1 MMVGHE
7 VDINDLEEN
16 NSNENIS
23 SERPVQHVLVIGFHH
38 KKGCQVEFAYP
49 PLIPGGD
56 SISPDL
62 PSQWRNLPSLALPD
76 GSHNFSSDTVYFH
89 LPALHNPRQSVF
101 GISCYRQID
110 TDKVVN
116 KTDDITRGTVQKSVC
131 VISRLPLYGQI
142 QVKMSLITH
151 AYFEGG
157 DFSATDLIKQTYD
170 NLNNC
175 LSDDMLHS
183 QQLYVGLSA
192 RDFVLHFKQKALQLF
207 KLVLL
212 ERKVLFFKSPVREL
226 SSHILTLLSL
236 FPGLLESGLSESA
249 CIVPLDTP
257 PGPSPSHSLTLT
269 KDLPDRESDDR
280 RSVSSVSS
288 QPSSYIPNSESLTN
302 LSSKLK
308 GAIGYISG
316 SKASSNNDLNKA
328 ATEQAEEAVPEDFK
342 AEDVPDFSK
351 AASCSLQELGLPLK
365 IFTAGNLCHP
375 YLSLPYL
382 DILVQDSIHGYII
395 GATNALFKAKK
406 GLNDVIIDIDEDKLD
421 ILDMD
426 LRRDLSLTTEDLRFI
441 DGIVRVVAN
450 EGDSADT
457 FLNGV
462 GWEGG
467 DEWIRSQ
474 FRFYLTCLLRS
485 SLEEPGVPSHDHFN
499 RDFMTSFQRTR
510 HYTHWSAKPAL
521 CDLAAGHPCGAGQLS
536 MADMKLRLSHNLNNT
551 EGGKKVTAAV
561 QSTGRVVADTGKAV
575 TAGLGAAKGAL
586 SSWWGGL
593 RQEKSKSPSP
603 GPNVGEVPT
612 NCPSGAGEVPPNST
626 SSVVEGPTNS
636 TPGAGER
643 LSSVE
648 GQLSSTPGSKEG
660 MTSTML
666 SSKDGQPSSGI
677 SPVDEVAVEVGT
689 AEDVPGGQ

>member
-1 MMVGHE
+1 MVGQDVSVIEAETEH
-7 VDINDLEEN
+7 VSLN
-16 NSNENIS
+16 NPED
-23 SERPVQHVLVIGFHH
+23 RPVQHVLVIGFHH

-56 SISPDL
+56 SVSPDL

-116 KTDDITRGTVQKSVC
+116 KTEDITRGTVQKSVC

-157 DFSATDLIKQTYD
+157 DFSATELIKQTYD

-192 RDFVLHFKQKALQLF
+192 RDFVLHFRQKALQLF

-257 PGPSPSHSLTLT
+257 EKSPAHSLTVT
-269 KDLPDRESDDR
+269 KDLMEKDKDTTKDSDGDDR

-288 QPSSYIPNSESLTN
+288 QPASYIPNSESLNN

-316 SKASSNNDLNKA
+316 NNKSNNDLHKA
-328 ATEQAEEAVPEDFK
+328 ATEQAEEVVPEDFK
-342 AEDVPDFSK
+342 AEDVPDFAK
-351 AASCSLQELGLPLK
+351 AATCSLQELGLPLK

-375 YLSLPYL
+375 YLSLPFL

-421 ILDMD
+421 ILDVD
-426 LRRDLSLTTEDLRFI
+426 LRRDLALTTEDLRFI
-441 DGIVRVVAN
+441 DGIVKVVSN
-450 EGDSADT
+450 EGDSQDT
-457 FLNGV
+457 FFNGA

-485 SLEEPGVPSHDHFN
+485 SLEDPGGPSTDHFN
-499 RDFMTSFQRTR
+499 RDFMSSLQSTH
-510 HYTHWSAKPAL
+510 HYIHWRAPPAL
-521 CDLAAGHPCGAGQLS
+521 SALAPGHPCGSGQLS
-536 MADMKLRLSHNLNNT
+536 IQDMKLRFSHNLNNT

-561 QSTGRVVADTGKAV
+561 QSTGRAVADTGKAV

-603 GPNVGEVPT
+603 APGASPVEEVGE
-612 NCPSGAGEVPPNST
+612 
-626 SSVVEGPTNS
+626 
-636 TPGAGER
+636 
-643 LSSVE
+643 
-648 GQLSSTPGSKEG
+648 
-660 MTSTML
+660 
-666 SSKDGQPSSGI
+666 
-677 SPVDEVAVEVGT
+677 EVGT
-689 AEDVPGGQ
+689 DPVPDVLNQDVPGAN

>member
-1 MMVGHE
+1 MVGQDTDVSKTEADHTGE
-7 VDINDLEEN
+7 FSSVEFSTNQN
-16 NSNENIS
+16 NPDD
-23 SERPVQHVLVIGFHH
+23 RPVQHVLVIGFHH

-56 SISPDL
+56 SVSPDL

-116 KTDDITRGTVQKSVC
+116 KTEDITRGTVQKSVC

-157 DFSATDLIKQTYD
+157 DFSATELIKQTYD

-192 RDFVLHFKQKALQLF
+192 RDFVLHFRQKALQLF

-257 PGPSPSHSLTLT
+257 EKSPAHSLTVT
-269 KDLPDRESDDR
+269 KDLMEKDTTKDSDGDDR

-288 QPSSYIPNSESLTN
+288 QPASYIPNSESLNN

-308 GAIGYISG
+308 GAIGYMSG
-316 SKASSNNDLNKA
+316 NNKSNNDLNRA
-328 ATEQAEEAVPEDFK
+328 ATEQAEEVLPEDFK
-342 AEDVPDFSK
+342 VEDVPDFAK

-375 YLSLPYL
+375 YLSLPFL
-382 DILVQDSIHGYII
+382 DILIQDSIHGYII

-421 ILDMD
+421 ILDVD
-426 LRRDLSLTTEDLRFI
+426 LRRDLALTTEDLRFI
-441 DGIVRVVAN
+441 DGIIKVVSN
-450 EGDSADT
+450 EGDSQDT

-485 SLEEPGVPSHDHFN
+485 SLEEPGGPSTDHFN
-499 RDFMTSFQRTR
+499 RDFMCSLQSTH
-510 HYTHWSAKPAL
+510 HYSHWRAPPAL
-521 CDLAAGHPCGAGQLS
+521 SGLPSGHPCGSGQLS
-536 MADMKLRLSHNLNNT
+536 MQDMRLRLSHNLNNT

-561 QSTGRVVADTGKAV
+561 QSTGRAVADTGKAV

-603 GPNVGEVPT
+603 GPSPVEEVKEEVGE
-612 NCPSGAGEVPPNST
+612 
-626 SSVVEGPTNS
+626 
-636 TPGAGER
+636 
-643 LSSVE
+643 
-648 GQLSSTPGSKEG
+648 
-660 MTSTML
+660 
-666 SSKDGQPSSGI
+666 
-677 SPVDEVAVEVGT
+677 EVGKT
-689 AEDVPGGQ
+689 IPEDVPGEH